1 MLVRAQIIHD
11 PLALLAEYHISVKT
25 PGRAGSK
32 VSNPSHGLSSVFVYI
47 GVIPDGEG
55 YRPAAL
61 RKHDPAHAS
70 DIEKWQ
76 GIGLAMPQFVHR
88 SRADACEIVTAAEP
102 EPLLNAGMEKAELLT
117 KCLFVDRFLFFFQ
130 AEDGI
135 RDVAVTGVQ
144 TCALPISCQGRTCCR
159 RASRRRP
166 APASFA

>member
-1 MLVRAQIIHD
+1 MLVRAQVIHD

-32 VSNPSHGLSSVFVYI
+32 VSYPSHGLSSVFVYI

-61 RKHDPAHAS
+61 RKHDPANAS

-117 KCLFVDRFLFFFQ
+117 KCLFVDRFHRIVSCGLLRQFF
-130 AEDGI
+130 
-135 RDVAVTGVQ
+135 AVGKSPATNN
-144 TCALPISCQGRTCCR
+144 PIAANTATVKFKVSGL
-159 RASRRRP
+159 
-166 APASFA
+166 